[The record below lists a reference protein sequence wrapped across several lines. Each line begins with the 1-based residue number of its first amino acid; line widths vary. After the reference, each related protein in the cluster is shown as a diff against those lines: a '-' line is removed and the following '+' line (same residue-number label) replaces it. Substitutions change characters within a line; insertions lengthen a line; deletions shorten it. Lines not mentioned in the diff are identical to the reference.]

1 MTRTSQIED
10 IQSTSR
16 AAGVTYADN
25 EPWWEVP
32 TSPPPGSPDVIVIVL
47 DDVGFGS
54 FGCYGSEIDTP
65 AIDGLASGGMQY
77 SNFHATALCSP
88 TRASLLTGRNHHS
101 VGMSLLSNAD
111 SGYPSKRGAVTRS
124 AATIAETLRENGYST
139 AAFGKWH
146 LTPMDQTSSVGPFE
160 HWPLGRGFDRFYGF
174 IEGLN
179 DQFYPE
185 LVRDNSRVPVPKTPE
200 EGYHLS
206 EDLVDEALGFLADQ
220 KSLAPDKPHFMY
232 LAFGAAH
239 TPHHAPR
246 EYLEK
251 YRGRYDA
258 GWDVA
263 RERRLQKQIELELVP
278 PHTTLAPRNEGVEAW
293 DDLTPEDRRV
303 MARMQ
308 EAFAAMLDHT
318 DAQIGRLLQRLEEL
332 DARENTLIVLMSDN
346 GASQEG
352 GLNGTTNTI
361 AFENGD
367 DVTTAQ
373 NLKDIEDIGGPR
385 NHSNYPHGWAQ
396 AGNTP
401 LKRYKQNVHA
411 GGIRVPLV
419 MNWPAAP
426 CDDSSPMRHQFHSV
440 VDIAPTIFEAAGATV
455 PETYQGIPQ
464 MPLHGKSMAYTFD
477 DAAAPSTRHTQYF
490 EMYGHRAIWHS
501 GWKAV
506 AYHQRHTRYEDDTW
520 ELYHLDED
528 FSESRDLADVEPE
541 KLNDLVQRWWSEA
554 ERYGVFPLDDRNFAE
569 RAAKYHSPVSPRRFR
584 SYRLHPGMSLIPGGV
599 TPLIYDRSFDIR
611 ARVYAERADAGV
623 LMAQGDVNGG
633 HILYVRDGTLHY
645 EYNHQGTRY
654 RTSGLLPGGTL
665 DELALRVV
673 KTGELQARTELLCN
687 GEVIAD
693 GVLFSTARYLI
704 GWQGLTVGHASHS
717 PVTWDVDLSTGYPY
731 AGELRYL
738 DVELHPDGPHD
749 VHEVID

>member
-1 MTRTSQIED
+1 MTRRTDTSD
-10 IQSTSR
+10 DTNSR
-16 AAGVTYADN
+16 TFGKTYADS
-25 EPWWEVP
+25 EPWWEEP
-32 TSPPPGSPDVIVIVL
+32 TRPPAGSPDVIVMVL

-65 AIDGLASGGMQY
+65 NIDALASDGMQY

-111 SGYPSKRGAVTRS
+111 SGHPSKRGAVTRN

-139 AAFGKWH
+139 VALGKWH

-160 HWPLGRGFDRFYGF
+160 HWPLGRGFDHFYGF

-179 DQFYPE
+179 DHFYPE
-185 LVRDNSRVPVPKTPE
+185 LVRDNSRVPAPKTPE

-206 EDLVDEALGFLADQ
+206 EDLVEEAISFLADQ
-220 KSLAPDKPHFMY
+220 KSLAPDKPYFMY

-239 TPHHAPR
+239 TPHHAPQR
-246 EYLEK
+246 YLDK
-251 YRGRYDA
+251 YQGRYDE
-258 GWDVA
+258 GWDVI
-263 RERRLQKQIELELVP
+263 REQRLRKQIELGLVP
-278 PHTTLAPRNEGVEAW
+278 ANTTLTPRNEGVQPWA
-293 DDLTPEDRRV
+293 DLTDDDRRI

-308 EAFAAMLDHT
+308 EAFAAMVDHT
-318 DAQIGRLLQRLEEL
+318 DAQIGRLLARLEEL
-332 DARENTLIVLMSDN
+332 GTRENTLVVLMSDN

-367 DVTTAQ
+367 VVSTAQ
-373 NLKDIEDIGGPR
+373 NLKDFDDIGGPR
-385 NHSNYPHGWAQ
+385 NHTNYPHGWAQ

-419 MNWPAAP
+419 LSWPAAER
-426 CDDSSPMRHQFHSV
+426 DISTPMRHQFHSV
-440 VDIAPTIFEAAGATV
+440 IDIAPTIFAATGATV
-455 PETYQGIPQ
+455 PAMYQGIEQ
-464 MPLHGKSMAYTFD
+464 MPIHGTSMMYTFA
-477 DAAAPSTRHTQYF
+477 DADVATVRHTQYF
-490 EMYGHRAIWHS
+490 EMYGHRAIWHD

-506 AYHQRHTRYEDDTW
+506 AYHERHSRYEDDIW

-528 FSESRDLADVEPE
+528 VSECHDLAQQEPDRLAALI
-541 KLNDLVQRWWSEA
+541 KLWWQEA

-584 SYRLHPGMSLIPGGV
+584 SYRLHRGMSLIPGGV
-599 TPLIYDRSFDIR
+599 TPLIYDRSYDLL
-611 ARVYAERADAGV
+611 AHVQASTADAGV
-623 LMAQGDVNGG
+623 LLAQGDVNGG
-633 HILYVRDGTLHY
+633 HILYVHHGALHY

-654 RTSGLLPGGTL
+654 RTSGPLPARAIR
-665 DELALRVV
+665 ELGVRVI
-673 KTGELQARTELLCN
+673 KTGELQARTELVCD
-687 GEVIAD
+687 GEVIGKGTLA
-693 GVLFSTARYLI
+693 STARYMI
-704 GWQGLTVGHASHS
+704 GWQGLTVGYADGS
-717 PVTWDVDLSTGYPY
+717 PVTWDVDLADGYPFS
-731 AGELRYL
+731 GVLSTI

-749 VHEVID
+749 VHEIID